1 VQHSR
6 TNPAEDRFGSKP
18 PVKLRTSRIFD
29 PQSRHSGAILA
40 APSEPM
46 RFYENGPSMI
56 KGSALTTL
64 IVITQTE
71 YKPSGA
77 SKAFVAW

>member
-1 VQHSR
+1 
-6 TNPAEDRFGSKP
+6 
-18 PVKLRTSRIFD
+18 
-29 PQSRHSGAILA
+29 
-40 APSEPM
+40 M

-64 IVITQTE
+64 IVITQIE